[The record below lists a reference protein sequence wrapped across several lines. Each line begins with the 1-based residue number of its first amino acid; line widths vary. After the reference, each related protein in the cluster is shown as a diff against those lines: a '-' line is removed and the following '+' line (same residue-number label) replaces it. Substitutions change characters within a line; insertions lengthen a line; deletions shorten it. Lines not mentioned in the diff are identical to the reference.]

1 MSHPSLPANSG
12 EYNSE
17 EIEVPPSE
25 RPGEL
30 ELWDGSQSLGNM
42 SKNYL
47 TRERCVSKVLKF

>member
-1 MSHPSLPANSG
+1 MSHPSLPANGG
-12 EYNSE
+12 EINSE

-25 RPGEL
+25 RAGEL
-30 ELWDGSQSLGNM
+30 ELRDESQSLGNM